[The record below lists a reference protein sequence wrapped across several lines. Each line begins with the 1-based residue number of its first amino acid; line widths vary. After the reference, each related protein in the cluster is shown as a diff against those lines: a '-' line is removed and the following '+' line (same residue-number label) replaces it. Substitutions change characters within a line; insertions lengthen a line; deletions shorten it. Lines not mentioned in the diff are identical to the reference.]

1 MAESTRGGWRHRNNL
16 RRGAQGRGDRA
27 TLAGNPNRAPANAV
41 VAAATRLQRPMRN
54 ANGAYGGMPGRIGV
68 EAWTAEAW
76 RQYDLCSELRFAVN
90 WLANSIGR
98 CRLTVC
104 EVDPNGTL
112 MPPTDNRQV
121 LDLVSGILDD
131 PPAQHELLSAL
142 TTNLTVAGDAYIL
155 ALPSREEAFDE
166 WIALSTSEISLGIDN
181 QVTVNRGDQ
190 LPFTVDLEQSLVIRV
205 HRPHPRCWWEAD
217 SPVRSALP
225 LLREIEELSK
235 YLFATI
241 NSRLAGA
248 GILALPSE
256 MSFPSPATST
266 NPAPSDFFETFTEA
280 CLAPI
285 EDMSNP
291 AAVIPVTIQAPRE
304 ALGGIQW
311 ITNPNS
317 DLPGQIESL
326 REHAIRRLCMA
337 LDLNALDKGTANH
350 WGEWAIEEQSIKFH
364 VEPIMILICNALT
377 TGLLKPSL
385 EAAGID
391 IERFVFWYDAA
402 DLINRPNKAT
412 DAKDLYDRD
421 ELSGAALRR
430 ESGFTEFDAPTGVE
444 KQIKTALKVIAMAP
458 GYAETLIP
466 HLLDLL
472 GLSDVV
478 DPDELLPQ
486 PSDGTP
492 AQPGTPDP
500 NSDPRAIPE
509 QPTPTPIS
517 PRKDGT
523 TPEPNRAA

>member
-1 MAESTRGGWRHRNNL
+1 MHGYAQGMAELSKRRRNPPAAMPSKPPSRH
-16 RRGAQGRGDRA
+16 
-27 TLAGNPNRAPANAV
+27 PSSPPNAV
-41 VAAATRLQRPMRN
+41 VAAATRLQRPIRS
-54 ANGAYGGMPGRIGV
+54 ANGAYGGPLKIST

-112 MPPTDNRQV
+112 TPPTTNAQV
-121 LDLVSGILDD
+121 LSLVSGILDN

-142 TTNLTVAGDAYIL
+142 TTNLTVAGDSYIL

-166 WIALSTSEISLGIDN
+166 WVALSTSEISVGIDN
-181 QVTVNRGDQ
+181 KVVVNRGDQ
-190 LPFTVDLEQSLVIRV
+190 LPFTVDLDQSLVIRV

-235 YLFATI
+235 YLFATV

-256 MSFPSPATST
+256 MSFPSPGGSS
-266 NPAPSDFFETFTEA
+266 NAPTDDFFETFTEA

-311 ITNPNS
+311 LVNPNGN
-317 DLPGQIESL
+317 LPDQIESL
-326 REHAIRRLCMA
+326 RDHAIRRLCMA

-377 TGLLKPSL
+377 VGLLKPSL
-385 EAAGID
+385 AAAGID
-391 IERFVFWYDAA
+391 TDRFVFWYDPA

-430 ESGFTEFDAPTGVE
+430 ETGFTEFDAPTGEE
-444 KQIKTALKVIAMAP
+444 KAIRTALKVISLAP
-458 GYAETLIP
+458 GFAETLIP
-466 HLLDLL
+466 HLLDAL
-472 GLSDVV
+472 GLSSLLDV

-492 AQPGTPDP
+492 AQTPTPDP
-500 NSDPRAIPE
+500 NQDPRAIPVQ
-509 QPTPTPIS
+509 QPPAPIR
-517 PRKDGT
+517 PRKDDT